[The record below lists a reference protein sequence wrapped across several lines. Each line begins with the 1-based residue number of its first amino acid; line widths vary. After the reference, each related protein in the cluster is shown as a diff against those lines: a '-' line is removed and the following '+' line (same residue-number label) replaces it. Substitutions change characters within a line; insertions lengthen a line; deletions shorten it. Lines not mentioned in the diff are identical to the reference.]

1 MLKKLLIVFILFS
14 TSCQSQNQDVEL
26 NLRNCVTQG
35 LKDLR
40 PVSADFYDLMS
51 SLEDKMIKKGILE
64 SRSRKD
70 YLELLN
76 SIATDSKATDSKAT
90 EEYYEKNIKNL
101 YQIFP
106 LNLFLVNDLI
116 FNQCPYKFYLQNKK
130 ENIKIYNIGKLQ
142 FQSMENGFRNLELNQ
157 KLISNFQES
166 DFEKIAYRAPIIQI
180 MLININYKY
189 NQELKQQL
197 KELEEY
203 KKNRTFLN
211 KN

>member
-14 TSCQSQNQDVEL
+14 TSCQSQNQEIEL

-64 SRSRKD
+64 SRSKKD

-76 SIATDSKATDSKAT
+76 SIAADSKATKKF
-90 EEYYEKNIKNL
+90 YEKNIKNL
-101 YQIFP
+101 YQKFP
-106 LNLFLVNDLI
+106 LDLFLANDLI
-116 FNQCPYKFYLQNKK
+116 FNQCPYKIYLQNKK

-157 KLISNFQES
+157 KLIINFQES
-166 DFEKIAYRAPIIQI
+166 DFEKIVYRAPIIQI
-180 MLININYKY
+180 ILINMNYKY